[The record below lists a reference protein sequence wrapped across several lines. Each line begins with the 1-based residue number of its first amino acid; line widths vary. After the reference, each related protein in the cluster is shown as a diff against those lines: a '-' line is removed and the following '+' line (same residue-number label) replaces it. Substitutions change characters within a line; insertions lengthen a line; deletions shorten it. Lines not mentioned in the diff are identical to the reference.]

1 MSLYWLLGFPGWRI
15 AANLGIPIRI
25 KVDVYNDTEANVYY
39 AVNKDIG
46 LAVESES
53 LDGLVKEIHAAMAF
67 GTGQEAFLVGRR
79 AGRALLPA
87 RCPDGLKAG
96 DRPESREPKRR
107 HGRAGGAAR
116 QKTRGR
122 RAAAAGGAGGTRRR
136 RGAPDE
142 AL

>member
-53 LDGLVKEIHAAMAF
+53 LDGLVKEIHAAMPELLLLIHSPA
-67 GTGQEAFLVGRR
+67 QKPEADIRL
-79 AGRALLPA
+79 
-87 RCPDGLKAG
+87 
-96 DRPESREPKRR
+96 
-107 HGRAGGAAR
+107 
-116 QKTRGR
+116 RGNF
-122 RAAAAGGAGGTRRR
+122 AMA
-136 RGAPDE
+136 
-142 AL
+142 